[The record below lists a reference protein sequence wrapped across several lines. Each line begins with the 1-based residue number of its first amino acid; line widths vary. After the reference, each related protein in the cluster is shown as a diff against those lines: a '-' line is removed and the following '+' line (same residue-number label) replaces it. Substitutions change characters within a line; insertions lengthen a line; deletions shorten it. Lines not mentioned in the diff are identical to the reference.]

1 MEGDLRRDRII
12 EILTKSKKPVSGTEL
27 SEMLKVSRQVIVQ
40 DIALLRAVNKDIL
53 STNKGYILHSDTKT
67 GYNRT
72 FYVFHDDSHIE
83 DELNTI
89 VDNNGRVLD
98 VVVEHDIY
106 GQINVDLIINSRRD
120 VKEFMEK
127 IKNNHTKPLNILTDG
142 MHYHTVEADSKKDL
156 DIIEEELRN
165 KGYLIEE

>member
-1 MEGDLRRDRII
+1 MEGDVRRDRII

-53 STNKGYILHSDTKT
+53 STNKGYILHNDVRN

-72 FYVFHDDSHIE
+72 FHVFHDDLHIE

-127 IKNNHTKPLNILTDG
+127 IKNNRTKPLNVLTDG
-142 MHYHTVEADSKKDL
+142 VHYHTVEADSEKDL

-165 KGYLIEE
+165 KGYLIE